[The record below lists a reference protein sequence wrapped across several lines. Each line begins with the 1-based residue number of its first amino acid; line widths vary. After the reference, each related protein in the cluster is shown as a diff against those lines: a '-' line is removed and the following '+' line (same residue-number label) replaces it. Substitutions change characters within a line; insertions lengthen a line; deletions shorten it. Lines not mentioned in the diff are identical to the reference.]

1 MQINFLIKNLENK
14 NTVCYAYFLGWQFN
28 PI

>member
-14 NTVCYAYFLGWQFN
+14 NTVRNAYFLGWLFN